1 MHNGAIMSSEV
12 RHLVDSA
19 RPYPL
24 IRLSG
29 VLDATTAGTVRDVL
43 LDVLAGQPE
52 AVVVDVGGL
61 EVGEPA
67 AAGVMHDVWR
77 ATSFWPGAHLT
88 LCDERSGRW
97 QGSGWTLRPDSAGAF
112 AELGEPARG
121 SRIAFD
127 LEPEVSA
134 ARQCREAITAACARW
149 GQDELAEPACIVV
162 TELVNNVV
170 AHARTPMVVL
180 IATLGNTM
188 SVAVRDR
195 STATPSFAGALASPT
210 AAGGRGMLLID
221 AGASRWGSLSLADGK
236 VVWALLSDAAAPAE
250 RAGGAGSIAGQPRG

>member
-24 IRLSG
+24 VRLSG
-29 VLDATTAGTVRDVL
+29 VLDATTVGAVRDVL

-52 AVVVDVGGL
+52 AVVVDVGEL

-67 AAGVMHDVWR
+67 AAGVLRDVR
-77 ATSFWPGAHLT
+77 RETSLWPGARLT
-88 LCDERSGRW
+88 LCDQRSKRW
-97 QGSGWTLRPDSAGAF
+97 QGSGWALRPSCAEAL
-112 AELGEPARG
+112 AELGEPR
-121 SRIAFD
+121 SDQRIALD
-127 LEPEVSA
+127 LESEVSA
-134 ARQCREAITAACARW
+134 ARRCREVITGACRRW
-149 GQDELAEPACIVV
+149 GRDELAEPACIVV

-170 AHARTPMVVL
+170 AHARTSMVVL
-180 IATLGNTM
+180 IATLGEAM

-195 STATPSFAGALASPT
+195 STVTPSYRGAPVSRT

-221 AGASRWGSLSLADGK
+221 AVASRWGSLPLADGK
-236 VVWALLSDAAAPAE
+236 VVWALLSP
-250 RAGGAGSIAGQPRG
+250 G

>member
-19 RPYPL
+19 RPFPL
-24 IRLSG
+24 VRLSG
-29 VLDATTAGTVRDVL
+29 VLDGTTAGTVRDVL

-61 EVGEPA
+61 AVGEPA
-67 AAGVMHDVWR
+67 AVGVMRDVWR

-88 LCDERSGRW
+88 LCDQHSGRW
-97 QGSGWTLRPDSAGAF
+97 LGSGWALRPDCAGAF
-112 AELGEPARG
+112 AELGEPASG
-121 SRIAFD
+121 WRIALD

-134 ARQCREAITAACARW
+134 ARQCREVITAACARW
-149 GQDELAEPACIVV
+149 GQDELAEPARIVV

-170 AHARTPMVVL
+170 AHAGTPMVVL
-180 IATLGNTM
+180 IATLGNAM

-195 STATPSFAGALASPT
+195 SMVTPSAAGAPVSPA

-221 AGASRWGSLSLADGK
+221 AVASRWGSLSLADGK
-236 VVWALLSDAAAPAE
+236 VVWALLSDVATPAADVATPAAQA
-250 RAGGAGSIAGQPRG
+250 R